1 MEAVVHEIA
10 GRHREFE
17 VAPSSFADFDL
28 GPGQPVTS
36 RLALEP
42 GWTTYCV
49 DVERRQMLFVEIPP
63 EVDLAEAPFVYVMQ
77 ARLARR
83 ALIVPF
89 AALEDL
95 AERVPAPRQVIF
107 VFNIARCGSTLVNAM
122 LNRVEGVWSVSEPDP
137 FFDLVMRRHLLD
149 PSEIP
154 GLVRACVLLSF
165 RPPAARRAHTM
176 GIKFRSES
184 LFQAEHFHA
193 AFPEAAYVFLYRDGV
208 SWARSFWYFRRISGC
223 RSCWREK
230 ASASHWW
237 MLSAA
242 APLDR
247 LLAYLDPDGPI
258 PVTRVLA
265 PGWAIQIEEYLRLRD
280 RGLPFLA
287 IRYNELQADQEAVT
301 ARLLRHCGL
310 PAAAAAAA
318 AKAFER
324 DSQAGTAIAR
334 DRRDA
339 IPFTEAEALAFR
351 EALAR
356 QPQVTSPDRDP
367 AGRLFV
373 GVAIRRRRIGRRRCI
388 YPVMLT
394 ASADR
399 APSLMKRPIPPSLKA
414 CSSRSSALIETPLM
428 VAVMALP
435 RTRAATASVFS
446 NSSGKLVS
454 ARTLV
459 ASSRTRTI
467 CRLPSRVRRTP

>member
-1 MEAVVHEIA
+1 MEATVHEIT
-10 GRHREFE
+10 GQRREFE

-36 RLALEP
+36 SWRSSRAGPPTASTSSGARCSSLNS
-42 GWTTYCV
+42 
-49 DVERRQMLFVEIPP
+49 RRRRTWRRP
-63 EVDLAEAPFVYVMQ
+63 PFVYVMQ

-95 AERVPAPRQVIF
+95 AERVPPPRHVIL

-122 LNRVEGVWSVSEPDP
+122 LNRVEGVWSLSEPDP

-184 LFQAEHFHA
+184 LFQAEHFYA

-208 SWARSFWYFRRISGC
+208 SWARSFWYFTQNLGFPLVLEGEALRFD
-223 RSCWREK
+223 
-230 ASASHWW
+230 WW

-242 APLDR
+242 APFDR
-247 LLAYLDPDGPI
+247 LVPYLDPDGSI
-258 PVTRVLA
+258 PAERVLA

-287 IRYNELQADQEAVT
+287 IRYNELQADQDAVT
-301 ARLLRHCGL
+301 TRLLRHCGL

-324 DSQAGTAIAR
+324 DSQAGTTIAR

-356 QPQVTSPDRDP
+356 QPQITSPD
-367 AGRLFV
+367 V
-373 GVAIRRRRIGRRRCI
+373 I
-388 YPVMLT
+388 
-394 ASADR
+394 
-399 APSLMKRPIPPSLKA
+399 
-414 CSSRSSALIETPLM
+414 
-428 VAVMALP
+428 LP
-435 RTRAATASVFS
+435 DVYS
-446 NSSGKLVS
+446 
-454 ARTLV
+454 
-459 ASSRTRTI
+459 
-467 CRLPSRVRRTP
+467 